1 MPKVPQG
8 PIDLEQLV
16 TFRLSRLADTL
27 TQAAAQVYGRRFGIT
42 LTEWRTL
49 AILSRHQPTTAAEI
63 GRRSRIDK
71 GWISRSLAAL
81 EKRGLIERQRHPDD
95 SRSQLLTLTAA
106 GRDLV
111 EAVAPLSQARAG
123 ALLAGLTP
131 AERDQFMQWLE
142 RIEGQAET
150 ILASWEE

>member
-1 MPKVPQG
+1 MKDAPQG
-8 PIDLEQLV
+8 PIDLERLV

-27 TQAAAQVYGRRFGIT
+27 TQAAGLVYGQRFGIT

-63 GRRSRIDK
+63 GRRSRLDK

-81 EKRGLIERQRHPDD
+81 EKRGLVVRDRNPDD

-106 GRDLV
+106 GRELV
-111 EAVAPLSQARAG
+111 RAVAPLSEARAE

-131 AERDQFMQWLE
+131 AERATFLE
-142 RIEGQAET
+142 CLGRIEAQAEQM
-150 ILASWEE
+150 LASS